1 MMKQTTT
8 PCRLL
13 LASILILLASFS
25 GYTQTD
31 PLFTQYYELPS
42 YYNPAS
48 IGNTDNIRIRAGSR
62 LQWLGIEGAPL
73 TFMGVADMP
82 VKLGTK
88 RAGVGV
94 MLQQESIG
102 LYRNL
107 NANVQAGYKF
117 KAFKGVFTAAVS
129 VGLVDRTF
137 KGSEVYLPDDDD
149 FHESFDDA
157 IPTTDVHGTALDLGV
172 GLEYVHPKFWA
183 GVSYTHLNSPTVTFT
198 TDGGGSDA
206 GASTGESELNYEFQS
221 PATLY
226 FIAGSN
232 IPIKNT
238 LFEVIPS
245 VMVASDFTFT
255 TGQVTGRVR
264 YNKFLSAGVGYRYND
279 AVSLVLAAEIKGFY
293 IGYSYDYPVSKV
305 SLASS
310 GSHELFAGYSLKL
323 NLGDKNKNKHK
334 SIRIM

>member
-1 MMKQTTT
+1 MRQNN
-8 PCRLL
+8 RIYHFL
-13 LASILILLASFS
+13 LAIIAITLVIEGA
-25 GYTQTD
+25 YAQTD
-31 PLFTQYYELPS
+31 AILTQYYELPS
-42 YYNPAS
+42 YYNPAA

-73 TFMGVADMP
+73 TFLGTADMP
-82 VKLGTK
+82 VKLGSK
-88 RAGVGV
+88 RAGVGIV
-94 MLQQESIG
+94 LQQESIG
-102 LYRNL
+102 LYSNI
-107 NANVQAGYKF
+107 NASAQAGYKF
-117 KAFKGVFTAAVS
+117 KALKGVFTAAVNI
-129 VGLVDRTF
+129 GFVDRTF

-183 GVSYTHLNSPTVTFT
+183 GVSYMHLNSPTVTFT
-198 TDGGGSDA
+198 TDSGASADA
-206 GASTGESELNYEFQS
+206 GASSGESEKNYEFQS

-226 FIAGSN
+226 FVAGSN

-245 VMVASDFTFT
+245 VMVVSDFTFT